1 MKCFKYTYRLLAALT
16 LLMSFA
22 GCTQD
27 ESFLSP
33 DGQEVKEGQTKLLLS
48 ITMPAPETRATETT
62 TLAGTSTE
70 NKLNRVTIFIADSQ
84 GGIQHYTHEGENLQ
98 TPLVYILANGGNN
111 MQIFVA
117 ANMTDAQISAIEAA
131 QDKNPAL
138 TISDINQITE
148 TNGFLMTA
156 QATDGEGN
164 NTINITPA
172 EVTNIKANLNRV
184 MSKVLLTC
192 TSEKEGYAK
201 LADGSKGYIKLKDVH
216 YALETTNK
224 RFFPFVKAANEDP
237 NYLLSESLKN
247 PGDFFAYQDDIKQSS
262 NVAIEFDA
270 NRMNSS
276 SQNPYTEG
284 IYCLENTVDIDQDYG
299 GDISIPKK
307 VATYV
312 KIAAKFTPMCIDSE
326 TELSEDQAIKKLKS
340 NNGTFYVCK
349 KAPEDYKHICYS
361 SEAAGV
367 EFFKGK
373 GFSNITA
380 EDFKPHKGGWQEY
393 ETFVASP
400 TKFTAGSNLKR
411 NTYYI
416 INVTAINAPIQEKTI
431 EVNTTVAG
439 WTVKGKTTIE
449 IETNNE

>member
-16 LLMSFA
+16 LLMNLA
-22 GCTQD
+22 ACTQD

-33 DGQEVKEGQTKLLLS
+33 DGQGAEEGQTKLLLS
-48 ITMPAPETRATETT
+48 ITMPAPDTRATETT
-62 TLAGTSTE
+62 TLAGTSAE

-84 GGIQHYTHEGENLQ
+84 GGIQHYTQEGENLQ

-138 TISDINQITE
+138 TISDINQITG

-201 LADGSKGYIKLKDVH
+201 LASGSKGYIKLKDVH

-284 IYCLENTVDIDQDYG
+284 IYCLENTVSVDMDYG
-299 GDISIPKK
+299 LDISIPKQA
-307 VATYV
+307 ATYV

-326 TELSEDQAIKKLKS
+326 TELSETDAINKLTD
-340 NNGTFYVCK
+340 GTFYVCK
-349 KAPEDYKHICYS
+349 KAPEGYKHICYS
-361 SEAAGV
+361 SAAKGV
-367 EFFKGK
+367 KFLKDKGYAD
-373 GFSNITA
+373 ITA
-380 EDFKPHKGGWQEY
+380 GDFMAHEGGWQEY

-400 TKFTAGSNLKR
+400 AKFTADSNLKR
-411 NTYYI
+411 NNYYI

-431 EVNTTVAG
+431 EVNTTVAD

-449 IETNNE
+449 IETNN